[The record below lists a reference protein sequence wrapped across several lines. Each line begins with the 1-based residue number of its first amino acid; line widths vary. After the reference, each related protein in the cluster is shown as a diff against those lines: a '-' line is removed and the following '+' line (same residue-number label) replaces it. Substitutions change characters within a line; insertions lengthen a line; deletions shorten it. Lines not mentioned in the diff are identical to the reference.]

1 MRKIFLAAAIGLMA
15 LSGAASGAAT
25 AESRRQEF
33 TFVCLDPGG
42 SNRGPICDRTLNAG
56 ADDFC
61 RCPGNTDKV
70 RIEVCQPG
78 QVPPP
83 QSASYEAFA
92 HRASAD
98 GSLVGDD
105 YNDQPVCARDTKFG
119 RTR

>member
-1 MRKIFLAAAIGLMA
+1 MRNIMLAAAIGLITF
-15 LSGAASGAAT
+15 SGVAT

-33 TFVCLDPGG
+33 TYVCLDTGG
-42 SNRGPICDRTLNAG
+42 QNKGPICDRALNNSG
-56 ADDFC
+56 DDFC

-78 QVPPP
+78 QRPPA

-92 HRASAD
+92 HRASSD
-98 GSLVGDD
+98 GSLVGDVYGD
-105 YNDQPVCARDTKFG
+105 EAVCARDTKMG